1 LYAPTN
7 SNQKLKLIKETDNSL
22 ILYSNICFLNVHTCL
37 QLLYIFIDKSCLN
50 EIFIQT
56 RSKSIDYQNTPKETT
71 RDQSRVITRTGSR
84 HASGSS
90 QTNIGRGVQRCCPCR
105 HGGSGCA
112 HHADLNTRRRAPRV
126 SGRITWI
133 RLRLTV
139 PLRFRLR
146 DVRRRCG
153 EVRCEKEL
161 GLHLVPN

>member
-1 LYAPTN
+1 
-7 SNQKLKLIKETDNSL
+7 
-22 ILYSNICFLNVHTCL
+22 
-37 QLLYIFIDKSCLN
+37 LLYIFIDKSCLN

-71 RDQSRVITRTGSR
+71 RDQNRVITRTGSR

-90 QTNIGRGVQRCCPCR
+90 QTNIGWGVQRCCPCR

-126 SGRITWI
+126 GGRITRI

-146 DVRRRCG
+146 DVRQRCG
-153 EVRCEKEL
+153 EVRCSDDRRRDMWCGWDKMKFFSRAFFHAREIRYGEGGF
-161 GLHLVPN
+161 GL